1 MLAENQIKRRA
12 ITKSDITLV
21 PFSFLTLFFASAHQH
36 LLLPS
41 CLVLFSCGLMLTLS
55 TNLVVWMTAV
65 TEESVHQTTAP
76 KDPEYPEYPEYPSN
90 ATKIHGRGLYIKG
103 GN

>member
-1 MLAENQIKRRA
+1 
-12 ITKSDITLV
+12 
-21 PFSFLTLFFASAHQH
+21 
-36 LLLPS
+36 
-41 CLVLFSCGLMLTLS
+41 MLTLS

-76 KDPEYPEYPEYPSN
+76 EEHPEYPEYPSN
-90 ATKIHGRGLYIKG
+90 TTEIHGRSLYINR